1 MQLRRAFGTIHEG
14 HCPDGWDVAN
24 LFLFL
29 KTHLS
34 RSDYTAG
41 AFALEE
47 TSEGNLHIQFYI
59 ECKIPKRPST
69 MAKDFIVSTEAV
81 FDVVRD
87 AKGAWEYCTGTGERH
102 GDKPAFDRFEF
113 GTPILYGGTARA
125 DLKELVDLVISGADL
140 HEIMTGHPYSY
151 CVHRSRITRFYDDWN
166 FGRKKRYAWELNS

>member
-14 HCPDGWDVAN
+14 HCPAGWDVAN

-34 RSDYTAG
+34 RDDYTAG

-47 TSEGNLHIQFYI
+47 TFEGNLHIQFYI

-102 GDKPAFDRFEF
+102 GAKPAFERFEF
-113 GTPILYGGTARA
+113 GVPILYGGTARA

-140 HEIMTGHPYSY
+140 HEIMKGHPYSY

-166 FGRKKRYAWELNS
+166 YGRGRFTTHDVLP